1 MSDLSGLGPK
11 RFYER
16 VDVQTSDSLDS
27 SKAGLRYVVTVDGKS
42 VKTPKRHVLATP
54 SEAFSS
60 AVAAEWDEQK
70 GRIRPSSMPLTGLAC
85 AALDVVPEFREKMI
99 KSIMRFLHTDT
110 ACVRPDTPKEL
121 VAAQNSAFD
130 PIIEHCSKGDGLQS
144 EKLEINIARGSLAA
158 PQSEFIENWLSEVV
172 NGLDHWSLA
181 AMDSAAGSAKS
192 ILIATALKDGAI
204 SAQQALEAARSEE
217 LWQSKVW
224 GVVEGGHD
232 MDDADALVRL
242 SAADMVFRF
251 VEMDRVAFEKAS
263 ESLMSLSN
271 S

>member
-11 RFYER
+11 RFYKR
-16 VDVQTSDSLDS
+16 VDVKTSDSLDS

-54 SEAFSS
+54 SEVFSS

-70 GRIRPSSMPLTGLAC
+70 DRIRPSSMPLTGLAC
-85 AALDVVPEFREKMI
+85 AALDIVPEFREKMI

-144 EKLEINIARGSLAA
+144 EKMEINIARGSLAA
-158 PQSEFIENWLSEVV
+158 PQSERIEKWLSQVV
-172 NGLDHWSLA
+172 NHLDHWSLA
-181 AMDSAAGSAKS
+181 AMDSAAGSSKS
-192 ILIATALKDGAI
+192 ILVATALKDGAI

-217 LWQSKVW
+217 LWQSRVW

-242 SAADMVFRF
+242 TAADMVFRF
-251 VEMDRVAFEKAS
+251 VEMDRAAFEKAS
-263 ESLMSLSN
+263 EALMSSSN